1 MVLGGFRSFLLLVTT
16 CCCFVLLALP
26 GAVIKETQKRTYDQ
40 NFFPRSLFNVPIK
53 ANNLFF
59 HIA

>member
-16 CCCFVLLALP
+16 CCCCFVLLALP

-40 NFFPRSLFNVPIK
+40 NFFRVP
-53 ANNLFF
+53 FSTCQ
-59 HIA
+59 